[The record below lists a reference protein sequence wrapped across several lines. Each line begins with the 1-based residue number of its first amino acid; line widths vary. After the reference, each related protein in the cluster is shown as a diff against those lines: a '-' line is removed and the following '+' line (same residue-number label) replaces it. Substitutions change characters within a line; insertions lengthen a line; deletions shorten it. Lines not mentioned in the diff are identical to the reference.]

1 MDEQAFHN
9 LCEALLF
16 ASPEPVNLETLRHAV
31 ETQES
36 DDFQELFD
44 RFVHAFNSQPGG
56 MQILQIAGGYQMVT
70 RAQFAP
76 YIQRL
81 KTIQKK
87 TRLSRAA
94 CETLAIIAYQQPV
107 TQPEIEHIRGVDS
120 GGVVKNLL
128 DKQLIT
134 ILGKKHA
141 PGNPILYGTTNKF
154 LSEFGLKELT
164 ALPNLKEFEQLLTE
178 ETPGDFSTNDEE
190 TEHETEK

>member
-16 ASPEPVNLETLRHAV
+16 ASPQPVDLETLHHAV
-31 ETQES
+31 ETREIEN
-36 DDFQELFD
+36 FQEAFD
-44 RFVHAFNSQPGG
+44 RFVQAFNTEPGG

-70 RAQFAP
+70 RSQFAP

-164 ALPNLKEFEQLLTE
+164 ALPNLKEFEQLLTDE
-178 ETPGDFSTNDEE
+178 SPGVTVINDEE
-190 TEHETEK
+190 TENETDE